1 MKFSST
7 IFLTS
12 IIVSTLALP
21 FPHQSDDDE
30 GCDEPVIGSSTVTSL
45 ASVPTG
51 NNLAAGDGAAGLSL
65 QEIDALTPQFGH
77 DANVNPTG
85 TGDCDGA
92 VNGADG
98 KPIKVP
104 CACPP
109 PRDQFIQVR
118 SNVFLNEGTNN

>member
-1 MKFSST
+1 MKFSPT
-7 IFLTS
+7 IILVSIFVSAFALPLPQADDEGGCDGP
-12 IIVSTLALP
+12 IIVSSTL
-21 FPHQSDDDE
+21 
-30 GCDEPVIGSSTVTSL
+30 TSL

-51 NNLAAGDGAAGLSL
+51 NNLAAGNGAGGLSL

-92 VNGADG
+92 VNGPDG
-98 KPIKVP
+98 QPIKVP
-104 CACPP
+104 CDCPP

-118 SNVFLNEGTNN
+118 HGRLDEIDEN